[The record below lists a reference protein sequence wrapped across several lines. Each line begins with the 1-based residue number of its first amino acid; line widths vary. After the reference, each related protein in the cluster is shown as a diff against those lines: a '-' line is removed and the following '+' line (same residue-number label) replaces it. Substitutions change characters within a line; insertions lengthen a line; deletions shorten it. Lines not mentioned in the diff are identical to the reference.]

1 MAIEA
6 PKIYDITLSDE
17 EQGLVLGFSLDE
29 GLEESETSALY
40 ARARIKDSSYFQ
52 PLFLNILPGGKR
64 AEAIVEPGKVQDG
77 YKVELQFYM
86 ERYPSREK
94 SQFFQKG
101 VNFTPDWFDLT
112 AFEHEVRAS
121 FEVRG
126 VEVQAQE
133 ACRFP
138 IIQPEEKVAFPNAA
152 LDANIGLWVVVDG
165 ETIIGIAPE
174 QPSFGYAWRKA
185 WFAQVLERSREIR
198 TENGWDDGEVH

>member
-40 ARARIKDSSYFQ
+40 ARARIKDSSYYQ

-77 YKVELQFYM
+77 HKVELQFYM

-94 SQFFQKG
+94 SGTLNTWLTFK
-101 VNFTPDWFDLT
+101 PDWFDLS

-138 IIQPEEKVAFPNAA
+138 IVTPEDELLFPSAA
-152 LDANIGLWVVVDG
+152 LDANLGLWVVVDG
-165 ETIIGIAPE
+165 ETIVGISPE
-174 QPSFGYAWRKA
+174 QPDFGYEWRKA
-185 WFAQVLERSREIR
+185 WFPQVLERSREIR

>member
-1 MAIEA
+1 MVKTPE
-6 PKIYDITLSDE
+6 IYDIALSDE

-29 GLEESETSALY
+29 GLEPSETSSLY
-40 ARARIKDSSYFQ
+40 ARARIKDSSYYQ

-86 ERYPSREK
+86 EEYPSRDK
-94 SQFFQKG
+94 SEFIGQTLTFE
-101 VNFTPDWFDLT
+101 PDWFDLT
-112 AFEHEVRAS
+112 AFEHEVRSS

-133 ACRFP
+133 ACRYPLVSAEQKQLFP
-138 IIQPEEKVAFPNAA
+138 SAA
-152 LDANIGLWVVVDG
+152 LDSDVGLWVVVDG
-165 ETIIGIAPE
+165 EDIVGISPE
-174 QPSFGYAWRKA
+174 QPDFGYEWRKA
-185 WFAQVLERSREIR
+185 WFPQVLERSREIR